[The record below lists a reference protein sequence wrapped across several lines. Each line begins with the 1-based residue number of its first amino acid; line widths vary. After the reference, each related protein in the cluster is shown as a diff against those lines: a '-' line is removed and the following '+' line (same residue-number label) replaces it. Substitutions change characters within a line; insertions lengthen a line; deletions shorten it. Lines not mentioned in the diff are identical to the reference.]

1 MKPKNVKTYLMKCYW
16 ISYFYHKKTHPYNR
30 RIDREELEMTII
42 LCSALFG
49 KSAAHRHLIK
59 CRLHHKGVKWFFKNP
74 NKKKKKW
81 NENNIGWNLRQQIK
95 QNTEKVTK

>member
-1 MKPKNVKTYLMKCYW
+1 MLLNL
-16 ISYFYHKKTHPYNR
+16 IILLFRSQETHPYNR

-59 CRLHHKGVKWFFKNP
+59 CRLHHKGVKWFFKNS
-74 NKKKKKW
+74 NLKKRKEMK
-81 NENNIGWNLRQQIK
+81 
-95 QNTEKVTK
+95 TT